1 MKQNKFNRANATR
14 RMKTTEFNTKERD
27 SIISKFGKM
36 YKPNRRKRDPREEN
50 LPVRNDFSVSA
61 GNLRKRI

>member
-1 MKQNKFNRANATR
+1 MLN
-14 RMKTTEFNTKERD
+14 TEFDTKERD

-36 YKPNRRKRDPREEN
+36 YKKKRLRDEREEN